1 MGRNEGEG
9 SGGVRGQGQGGAKDQ
24 GGARGV
30 GVRAGQGRARGLG
43 RGQETRHSQCR
54 SGKPGGQG
62 KAFVVAFREF

>member
-9 SGGVRGQGQGGAKDQ
+9 VRGVRGQGQGGSRGAKDQ

-30 GVRAGQGRARGLG
+30 GVRPG
-43 RGQETRHSQCR
+43 TPQCR